1 MTAFGGAGAALGA
14 VGHVAS
20 STFEVVSG
28 TLVPGNGGGG
38 GGGSQ
43 HARAVSEGQRPTK
56 AASPPASLV
65 SSPARQS
72 RIRMA
77 SSSGNSGFLTP
88 IQPRAKTF
96 QETST
101 SSLSLASSPSARI
114 LSTSSSLLTSPF
126 SSIAAVASAA
136 TGQVSLEE
144 IQDKIGKASSLLNS
158 LHGSLFEELT
168 HLQNHHTKELSR
180 AMRDFGARQLQIERS
195 RLRDMMEILSDL
207 RVEISV
213 TSHSTTILNSN
224 EPTTPGGVAAGG
236 SVSRGISRHPS
247 MHALVSATTSTT
259 TPPRGL
265 GSVGGWED
273 GPGGGS
279 LIENVLEDEKEEARM
294 LYRQHELQRSR
305 SRSIH
310 SNHGSPVQDRH
321 VWPRSNET
329 KKDKDEDELSEKI
342 PFDD

>member
-28 TLVPGNGGGG
+28 TLVPSGGAAG

-43 HARAVSEGQRPTK
+43 HIRAVSEGQRPTK
-56 AASPPASLV
+56 AVSPPASLA
-65 SSPARQS
+65 SSPPRQS
-72 RIRMA
+72 RIKMA
-77 SSSGNSGFLTP
+77 SSYGGSSFLTP
-88 IQPRAKTF
+88 IQPRARTF

-101 SSLSLASSPSARI
+101 SSLSPSSSPSSRMFSA
-114 LSTSSSLLTSPF
+114 SSSLLTSPF

-136 TGQVSLEE
+136 TGQVSQEE
-144 IQDKIGKASSLLNS
+144 IWDKIGKASSLLNS

-207 RVEISV
+207 RVETST
-213 TSHSTTILNSN
+213 TSHNTTNHNSN
-224 EPTTPGGVAAGG
+224 DPTASAEAATGGL
-236 SVSRGISRHPS
+236 VSRGISRHPS
-247 MHALVSATTSTT
+247 MHALVSTTTSITA
-259 TPPRGL
+259 PPRGL
-265 GSVGGWED
+265 GSVGGLEE
-273 GPGGGS
+273 GPIGGS
-279 LIENVLEDEKEEARM
+279 LIENVLEDEKVEARM

-310 SNHGSPVQDRH
+310 SNPGSPIQDRH
-321 VWPRSNET
+321 AGPKSKET
-329 KKDKDEDELSEKI
+329 KKDEDGDELSEKI